1 MDASSD
7 LTKVLEKLKKYW
19 LPQVDAT
26 DQEIELTDVNQ
37 RSIMLET
44 PIMVAAYWLNPEDIQ
59 VLVDN
64 GAEIDAQCPC
74 ESDQTALHYAAMHH
88 RPENVKKLIEL
99 GASQKMKLR
108 SESGP

>member
-7 LTKVLEKLKKYW
+7 LAKVFEKLKRYW
-19 LPQVDAT
+19 LPQVDAA

-44 PIMVAAYWLNPEDIQ
+44 PIMVAAYWLGPEDIQ
-59 VLVDN
+59 VLVEN
-64 GAEIDAQCPC
+64 GAEIDARCPC
-74 ESDQTALHYAAMHH
+74 ESDQTALDYATMHH

-99 GASQKMKLR
+99 GANQAMK
-108 SESGP
+108 